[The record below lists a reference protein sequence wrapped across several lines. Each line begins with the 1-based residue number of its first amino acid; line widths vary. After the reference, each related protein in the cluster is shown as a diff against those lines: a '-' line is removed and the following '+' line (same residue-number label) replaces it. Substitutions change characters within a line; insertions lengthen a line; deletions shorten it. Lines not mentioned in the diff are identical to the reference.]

1 MASEEMQATINFVKE
16 MLEQGFGARFDESLD
31 PVKLR
36 NAVEP
41 AQAAMP
47 LEEGVTLKEE
57 TLGGIYAELAVP
69 EGARDD
75 ALLIYIHGGGLV
87 CGNAMTSRGY
97 TSMLAI
103 ESKIPTYAF
112 SYRLAP
118 ENPYPAPLDDCVA
131 VYEAILKKHPG
142 KSLFLIGESGGA
154 LLCVASALRIRDMG
168 LEMPAGII
176 PYSVVMDFSNTIDR
190 IRPETD
196 DFNITPEGLNT
207 LGRLYCP
214 DESKRKDPYCS
225 PYFADLTGLPPALL
239 GWDKA
244 ELLAADNEYLV
255 QKLKEAGI
263 EVRYKAYEGCF
274 HAFSTTGTGTPE
286 SYELLKDTIAFVNDH
301 IK

>member
-1 MASEEMQATINFVKE
+1 MASEEMQATIAFVKE
-16 MLEQGFGARFDESLD
+16 MLAQGFGATFDADLD

-47 LEEGVTLKEE
+47 IEEGVTLKEE

-75 ALLIYIHGGGLV
+75 ALIIYLHGGGLV

-97 TSMLAI
+97 TSMLAK

-118 ENPYPAPLDDCVA
+118 ENPYPAPLDDCVTA
-131 VYEAILKKHPG
+131 YEEILKKNPD

-154 LLCVASALRIRDMG
+154 LLCVAASLRIRDMG
-168 LEMPAGII
+168 LKMPAGMI

-196 DFNITPEGLNT
+196 DFNITPEGLDA
-207 LGRLYCP
+207 LAKFYCP
-214 DESKRKDPYCS
+214 DEAKRKDPYCS
-225 PYFADLTGLPPALL
+225 PYFADLSGMPPALL

-286 SYELLKDTIAFVNDH
+286 SYELLKDTIAFVYDH